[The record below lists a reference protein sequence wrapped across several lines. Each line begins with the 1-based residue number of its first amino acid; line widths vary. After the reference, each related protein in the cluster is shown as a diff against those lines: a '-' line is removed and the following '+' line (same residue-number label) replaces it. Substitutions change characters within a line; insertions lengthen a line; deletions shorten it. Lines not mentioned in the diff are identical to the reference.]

1 VVSVLRVTSIV
12 LLLQPDVFAVIAPVT
27 LVAAAVLATAGL
39 LLLSF
44 GSVSQTGADA
54 VRNPFEL
61 RSLLVFAALFAV
73 VSTASA
79 ALAGHFGSSSL
90 LASSAVSGMFDVD
103 VAVLSALRLVSQE
116 IGLSVVGSAV
126 LAALAAN
133 AFGRIGLAVLAG
145 PASFWLPLS
154 ASTVAAAA
162 AAWGTYVLVFPP

>member
-1 VVSVLRVTSIV
+1 MPSEGN
-12 LLLQPDVFAVIAPVT
+12 VT

-44 GSVSQTGADA
+44 GSVPQKGADD

-79 ALAGHFGSSSL
+79 ALAGQFGSSSL
-90 LASSAVSGMFDVD
+90 LASSAMSGVFDVD

-116 IGLSVVGSAV
+116 IGLSVIGSAV
-126 LAALAAN
+126 LVALAAN
-133 AFGRIGLAVLAG
+133 AFGRVCLAVLAG
-145 PASFWLPLS
+145 PVPFWLSLL
-154 ASTVAAAA
+154 ASTVAAVAA
-162 AAWGTYVLVFPP
+162 GWGSYVLVLAS